1 METITETVD
10 SLATV
15 ENIEDLQENLDP
27 SVWEEFI
34 KGIPKAALNLGI
46 RIVLIAVV
54 FFLGT
59 RIIKLIM
66 KLINKSLEKVGA
78 EKGVITFIDSFLNI
92 VMYAFLI
99 MILASG
105 FGVDAASILAIFG
118 SATLA
123 IGLAL
128 QGSLSNLAGGVV
140 ILLMKPFK
148 VGDFIR
154 EDSHGNE
161 GRVMEIQIF
170 YTRLTTVDNKEVM
183 IPNGSLANTSIVNM
197 TWLPTRRI
205 DFSIGISYEADLLKA
220 KEIIKREA
228 SLIPGKLDKGELSV
242 FVRSL
247 DESQVTL
254 GCRFYVENSA
264 YWDSLWALN
273 ENVKLAFDR
282 EGIEI
287 PYNKLDVNILDRRP
301 SGGNNETQGA

>member
-15 ENIEDLQENLDP
+15 ENIEELQENLDP
-27 SVWEEFI
+27 SVWEEFL
-34 KGIPKAALNLGI
+34 KGIPKAAMNLGI

-148 VGDFIR
+148 VGDYIR

-220 KEIIKREA
+220 KEIIKYEA
-228 SLIPGKLDKGELSV
+228 SQIPGRLDKGEPVV

-254 GCRFYVENSA
+254 GCRFYVENDS

-282 EGIEI
+282 GGIEI
-287 PYNKLDVNILDRRP
+287 PYNKLDVNVLDRRP

>member
-1 METITETVD
+1 M
-10 SLATV
+10 
-15 ENIEDLQENLDP
+15 
-27 SVWEEFI
+27 WEEFI
-34 KGIPKAALNLGI
+34 KQAPQAAFNLGV
-46 RIVLIAVV
+46 RIVIIAVI
-54 FFLGT
+54 FFIGT
-59 RIIKLIM
+59 RVIKIIM
-66 KLINKSLEKVGA
+66 RLINKSLNKAGA

-99 MILASG
+99 MVLASG

-148 VGDFIR
+148 VGDYIR

-161 GRVMEIQIF
+161 GRVTEIQIF

-183 IPNGSLANTSIVNM
+183 IPNGSLANTSIVNV

-220 KEIIKREA
+220 KDIIKREA
-228 SLIPGKLDKGELSV
+228 SEIPGILDRDELRV

-247 DESQVTL
+247 DESQATL
-254 GCRFYVENSA
+254 GCRFYVENDA
-264 YWDSLWALN
+264 YWDSLWMLN

-287 PYNKLDVNILDRRP
+287 PYNKLDVNVINKSLP
-301 SGGNNETQGA
+301 PLGSLLASGKRSATTESGDETGVSEADG

>member
-1 METITETVD
+1 M
-10 SLATV
+10 
-15 ENIEDLQENLDP
+15 
-27 SVWEEFI
+27 
-34 KGIPKAALNLGI
+34 
-46 RIVLIAVV
+46 RI
-54 FFLGT
+54 
-59 RIIKLIM
+59 
-66 KLINKSLEKVGA
+66 INKSLNNAGA

-92 VMYAFLI
+92 VLYAFLI
-99 MILASG
+99 MVLASG

-148 VGDFIR
+148 VGDYIK

-161 GRVMEIQIF
+161 GRVTEIQIF

-183 IPNGSLANTSIVNM
+183 IPNGSLANTSIVNV

-220 KEIIKREA
+220 KDIIKREA
-228 SLIPGKLDKGELSV
+228 SAIPGILDRDELRV

-254 GCRFYVENSA
+254 GCRFYVENDA
-264 YWDSLWALN
+264 YWDSLWMLN

-287 PYNKLDVNILDRRP
+287 PYNKLDVNVINKSLP
-301 SGGNNETQGA
+301 PLGSLLASGKRSATTESGDETGVSGADG

>member
-1 METITETVD
+1 MENITETVD

-59 RIIKLIM
+59 RIVKLIM

-105 FGVDAASILAIFG
+105 FEVDAASILAIFG

-254 GCRFYVENSA
+254 GCRFYVENGA

-287 PYNKLDVNILDRRP
+287 PYNKLDVNVLDRRP

>member
-1 METITETVD
+1 VII
-10 SLATV
+10 A
-15 ENIEDLQENLDP
+15 
-27 SVWEEFI
+27 FI
-34 KGIPKAALNLGI
+34 
-46 RIVLIAVV
+46 
-54 FFLGT
+54 FFVGT
-59 RIIKLIM
+59 RVIKLIM
-66 KLINKSLEKVGA
+66 KLVNKSLDKAGA

-99 MILASG
+99 MVLASG

-148 VGDFIR
+148 VGDYIK
-154 EDSHGNE
+154 EDSHCNE
-161 GRVMEIQIF
+161 GRVTEIQIF
-170 YTRLTTVDNKEVM
+170 YTKLTTVDNKEVM
-183 IPNGSLANTSIVNM
+183 IPNGSLANTSIVNF
-197 TWLPTRRI
+197 TYLPTRRI

-220 KEIIKREA
+220 KEIVKREA
-228 SLIPGKLDKGELSV
+228 LAIPGNLDREDPAV

-254 GCRFYVENSA
+254 GCRFYVENDA
-264 YWDSLWALN
+264 YWDSLWMLN
-273 ENVKLAFDR
+273 EKVKLAFDN

-287 PYNKLDVNILDRRP
+287 PYNKLDVNIQNSAAL
-301 SGGNNETQGA
+301 

>member
-15 ENIEDLQENLDP
+15 ENIGDLQENLDP

-59 RIIKLIM
+59 RIVKLIM

-254 GCRFYVENSA
+254 GCRFYVENGA

-282 EGIEI
+282 EGVEI
-287 PYNKLDVNILDRRP
+287 PYNKLDVNVLDRRP

>member
-1 METITETVD
+1 MENITETVD

-59 RIIKLIM
+59 RIVKLIM

-161 GRVMEIQIF
+161 GTVMEIQIY

-254 GCRFYVENSA
+254 GCRFYVENGA

-287 PYNKLDVNILDRRP
+287 PYNKLDVNVLDRRP

>member
-59 RIIKLIM
+59 RIIKLLM

-254 GCRFYVENSA
+254 GCRFYVENGA

-273 ENVKLAFDR
+273 ENVKLAFDK

-287 PYNKLDVNILDRRP
+287 PYNKLDVNVLDRRP

>member
-1 METITETVD
+1 M
-10 SLATV
+10 
-15 ENIEDLQENLDP
+15 
-27 SVWEEFI
+27 WEEFI

-59 RIIKLIM
+59 RIVKLIM

-254 GCRFYVENSA
+254 GCRFYVENGA

-282 EGIEI
+282 EGVEI
-287 PYNKLDVNILDRRP
+287 PYNKLDVNVLDKRP

>member
-15 ENIEDLQENLDP
+15 ENIGDLQENLDP

-59 RIIKLIM
+59 RIVKLIM

-287 PYNKLDVNILDRRP
+287 PYNKLDVNVLDRRP

>member
-1 METITETVD
+1 MENITETVD

-59 RIIKLIM
+59 RIVKLIM

-254 GCRFYVENSA
+254 GCRFYVENGA

-282 EGIEI
+282 EGVEI
-287 PYNKLDVNILDRRP
+287 PYNKLDVNVLDKRP

>member
-1 METITETVD
+1 MENITETVD

-59 RIIKLIM
+59 RIVKLIM

-254 GCRFYVENSA
+254 GCRFYVENGA

-287 PYNKLDVNILDRRP
+287 PYNKLDVNVLDRRP

>member
-10 SLATV
+10 SLATL

-228 SLIPGKLDKGELSV
+228 SLIPGRLDKGEPVV

-287 PYNKLDVNILDRRP
+287 PYNKLDVNVLDRRP